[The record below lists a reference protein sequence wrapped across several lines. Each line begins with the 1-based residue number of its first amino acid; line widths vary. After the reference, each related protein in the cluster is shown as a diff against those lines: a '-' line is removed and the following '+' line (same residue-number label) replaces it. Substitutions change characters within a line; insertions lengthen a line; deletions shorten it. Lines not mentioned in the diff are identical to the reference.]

1 MRQSLTAETGI
12 DQGEASQRPAAS
24 EELANL
30 KALVGSG
37 DKIALFALPFI
48 AIGLALNVAFPS
60 VFSVGGPS
68 PLLRVISLVVLI
80 PGIATW
86 IWSVLLILA
95 RVPKGM
101 LITTGPYSI
110 VKHPLYTGV
119 AFLVLPWFGFLLHT
133 WLGLALG
140 IILYVASR
148 LFSPEEEELLS
159 KTFGSAWD
167 QYTREVRI
175 PWL

>member
-1 MRQSLTAETGI
+1 VWRQSKTESEGLTK
-12 DQGEASQRPAAS
+12 
-24 EELANL
+24 L
-30 KALVGSG
+30 KALVGCG
-37 DKIALFALPFI
+37 DKIGLLAMPFA

-60 VFSVGGPS
+60 TFSVGGPS
-68 PLLRVISLVVLI
+68 PLLKAISLVVLI
-80 PGIATW
+80 PGIASW
-86 IWSVLLILA
+86 IWSVLLILT

-119 AFLVLPWFGFLLHT
+119 AILVLPWLGFVLNT

-148 LFSPEEEELLS
+148 LFSRQEEELLS
-159 KTFGSAWD
+159 KTFGSAWAR
-167 QYTREVRI
+167 YTREVRI